1 MSRVYVWGVWALERP
16 QGANGRPGEI
26 SMCTCTGTCTDISP
40 LACTAKNAARI
51 SAGWKSGSSCGNL
64 VGGWWYRWARGLEAC
79 RAKRC
84 SERRFCNSV
93 PDEQPGIVRTAQQN
107 HNARPPELAQGVVAS
122 DPLRLQE
129 APYGSRWVKAWRSVG
144 EKLIIRLSKPE
155 LPLEMGGRLPKRRS
169 RRPAG
174 RRTPEGTGIAE
185 VTRVRERFERLLTAG
200 VEIFSEHSL
209 ERVLQRVVD
218 AAREVVGARYAA
230 LGVLSPDGTSLVQ
243 FVTSGITQAER
254 DRIGDLPRGRG
265 LLGLVI
271 REPAPIRTADINRHA
286 QRYGFPPHHPPM
298 RSFLGVPVV
307 ARGKVFG
314 NLYLTEKVGVDEF
327 SVEDEAIAV
336 LLAASTAVAVEN
348 ARLHE
353 ASQDLLGQVRIMQR
367 QRDLFFAMMNHEL
380 RNALTGVYGW
390 AERLVKG
397 KSAEAIAQAGREVY
411 EGADRTITLLN
422 NFLDLTRLDAGKVRP
437 VWREVDVPNSVHRA
451 LTGVRPAAEAKGI
464 ALGERSP
471 DAPPTLRTDPVR
483 LEQILVNLLS
493 NAVRHSPEGGIVT
506 VQVEPQPAA
515 VAFRV
520 SDHGPG
526 IPTELQERIFEPFER
541 FDPHSGVGTGLGLP
555 VSRRLAEVLGGRLT
569 VESVVG
575 RGATFSLSL
584 PLAPP
589 ST

>member
-1 MSRVYVWGVWALERP
+1 M
-16 QGANGRPGEI
+16 
-26 SMCTCTGTCTDISP
+26 
-40 LACTAKNAARI
+40 
-51 SAGWKSGSSCGNL
+51 
-64 VGGWWYRWARGLEAC
+64 
-79 RAKRC
+79 
-84 SERRFCNSV
+84 
-93 PDEQPGIVRTAQQN
+93 
-107 HNARPPELAQGVVAS
+107 
-122 DPLRLQE
+122 
-129 APYGSRWVKAWRSVG
+129 
-144 EKLIIRLSKPE
+144 
-155 LPLEMGGRLPKRRS
+155 PKRRS

-174 RRTPEGTGIAE
+174 RRRPKGTEIPE

-230 LGVLSPDGTSLVQ
+230 LGVLSLDGTSLGE
-243 FVTSGITQAER
+243 FVTSGMSQAER

-271 REPAPIRTADINRHA
+271 REPAPIRTADINRHP

-298 RSFLGVPVV
+298 RSFLGVPVG

-353 ASQDLLGQVRIMQR
+353 ASQDLLGQVRTMQR

-380 RNALTGVYGW
+380 RNALTGVFGW

-397 KSAEAIAQAGREVY
+397 KSAEAIAQAAREVY

-422 NFLDLTRLDAGKVRP
+422 NFLDLTRLDAGKVHP

-464 ALGERSP
+464 ALNERSP

-493 NAVRHSPEGGIVT
+493 NAVRHSPEGEVIT

-526 IPTELQERIFEPFER
+526 IPMELQERIFEPFER
-541 FDPHSGVGTGLGLP
+541 FDPHSGLGTGLGLP

>member
-1 MSRVYVWGVWALERP
+1 MRRRFETL
-16 QGANGRPGEI
+16 
-26 SMCTCTGTCTDISP
+26 
-40 LACTAKNAARI
+40 L
-51 SAGWKSGSSCGNL
+51 SAG
-64 VGGWWYRWARGLEAC
+64 
-79 RAKRC
+79 
-84 SERRFCNSV
+84 
-93 PDEQPGIVRTAQQN
+93 
-107 HNARPPELAQGVVAS
+107 VA
-122 DPLRLQE
+122 
-129 APYGSRWVKAWRSVG
+129 
-144 EKLIIRLSKPE
+144 
-155 LPLEMGGRLPKRRS
+155 
-169 RRPAG
+169 
-174 RRTPEGTGIAE
+174 
-185 VTRVRERFERLLTAG
+185 
-200 VEIFSEHSL
+200 IFSEHSL
-209 ERVLQRVVD
+209 ERVLQQIVD
-218 AAREVVGARYAA
+218 SAREVVGARYAA
-230 LGVLSPDGTSLVQ
+230 LGVLGPDRQSLTQ
-243 FVTSGITQAER
+243 FVTSGLSEVER
-254 DRIGDLPRGRG
+254 ERIGELPRGRG

-271 REPAPIRTADINRHA
+271 REPKPIRSADINRHPK
-286 QRYGFPPHHPPM
+286 RYGFPPNHPPM
-298 RSFLGVPVV
+298 KSFLGVPIRS
-307 ARGKVFG
+307 RGEVFG
-314 NLYLTEKVGVDEF
+314 NLYLTEKIGAKEF
-327 SVEDEAIAV
+327 DVEDEAIAV

-555 VSRRLAEVLGGRLT
+555 VSRRLAEVLGGQLT